1 MPEVPVQLASITVE
15 RRNRCR
21 VRPAEGESAAT
32 LWEEVTKAL
41 RVTQVTLERKL
52 YRFRTE
58 TFRRTLDRALKPL
71 EEQRDSA
78 LGFGGWSFVSLPPES
93 LARRGFV
100 YDSTGGPVF
109 VAPDI
114 QVLLSDPFL
123 ESHCFKVQSPAGN
136 DTALVGL
143 AFEPVP
149 RPQRRDIAG
158 VLWLDRRTAE
168 LRVVEYHYTNLDPWM
183 PGARAGR
190 RGRHLGQAPSS
201 PKSEIRLRLL
211 TRGREPIDAG
221 WWGGRIAARA
231 ARRAGIAAT
240 AYRIVHAEGDGL
252 PSLVVDRY
260 GPYVVA
266 QLLSAGIEQAR
277 ADVVAGIRTAL
288 APAGL
293 LLRNDVAIRRHEG
306 LPLEVVPVF
315 GTVPDAVEV
324 EEDGIRYLA
333 APRTGQKT
341 GAFLDQRENRAL
353 VARHAGPGRALD
365 LFAYHGS
372 FALHLARRATTVTA
386 VDSSGEALARGAE
399 NASLNGLANITWRE
413 AHAFDL
419 ARELE
424 RRDETSDTVVLDPP
438 AFAKTKQSVPRALAG
453 YKEINL
459 RAMRLLSSGGV
470 LFTCSCSYHVNRAVF
485 AEMLADAARDS
496 GRRLEL
502 VALTGAGRD
511 HPELVN
517 VPETGYLKGV
527 LLRAVD

>member
-1 MPEVPVQLASITVE
+1 MGRCSAPRRE
-15 RRNRCR
+15 RGGGAGRRAVLHPAVAPRLHDQVAPRAETYLPPGRCPAPP
-21 VRPAEGESAAT
+21 RPDEMTGGQAVGRSAARET
-32 LWEEVTKAL
+32 RRHAVVVSAKGAGRWTAGHPWIYRTDVYAEPRDEAGLIAVT
-41 RVTQVTLERKL
+41 
-52 YRFRTE
+52 
-58 TFRRTLDRALKPL
+58 D
-71 EEQRDSA
+71 
-78 LGFGGWSFVSLPPES
+78 
-93 LARRGFV
+93 
-100 YDSTGGPVF
+100 
-109 VAPDI
+109 
-114 QVLLSDPFL
+114 
-123 ESHCFKVQSPAGN
+123 
-136 DTALVGL
+136 
-143 AFEPVP
+143 
-149 RPQRRDIAG
+149 
-158 VLWLDRRTAE
+158 
-168 LRVVEYHYTNLDPWM
+168 
-183 PGARAGR
+183 R
-190 RGRHLGQAPSS
+190 RGRHLGQALYS

-211 TRGREPIDAG
+211 TRGTEPVDPA
-221 WWGGRIAARA
+221 WWNAQIAAA
-231 ARRAGIAAT
+231 LARRSTIAAT
-240 AYRIVHAEGDGL
+240 AYRVVHAEGDGL

-266 QLLSAGIEQAR
+266 QLLSAGVER
-277 ADVVAGIRTAL
+277 LRGDMVDGIRTAL
-288 APAGL
+288 APEGI

-306 LPLEVVPVF
+306 LPLEVVPVV

-413 AHAFDL
+413 ANAFDL

-424 RRDETSDTVVLDPP
+424 RRDETFDTVVLDPP
-438 AFAKTKQSVPRALAG
+438 AYAKTKQSVPRALAG